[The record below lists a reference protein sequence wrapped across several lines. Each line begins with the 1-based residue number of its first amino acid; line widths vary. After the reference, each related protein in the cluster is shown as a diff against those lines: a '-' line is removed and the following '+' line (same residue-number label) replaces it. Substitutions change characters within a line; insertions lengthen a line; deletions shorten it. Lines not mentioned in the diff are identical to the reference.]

1 MAEQPSTVS
10 ATQARYQTASSTSTA
25 SGTTSR
31 LFPYE
36 EGKNEWAYH
45 GNIDY
50 IGDFNCDVDA
60 TILDSGYSSFENQ
73 KPSPE
78 DLSSPCS
85 PKYADLAG
93 SSFHAYTPSSLE
105 VNHGSAYHGDGQPDL
120 SLNENQDARPRFNFP
135 QFCDDVTGPS
145 PLETW
150 AYTEET
156 HEQLSWRGVEPW
168 TKRRKTS
175 KTRRSKKEKVKS
187 KNSVARS

>member
-1 MAEQPSTVS
+1 MATK
-10 ATQARYQTASSTSTA
+10 STSTT

-50 IGDFNCDVDA
+50 IGDFNCDIDA
-60 TILDSGYSSFENQ
+60 TVLDSGYSKNQ
-73 KPSPE
+73 QPSSE
-78 DLSSPCS
+78 DLSSPCNA
-85 PKYADLAG
+85 KYGALAG
-93 SSFHAYTPSSLE
+93 SFYAHTPSSLE
-105 VNHGSAYHGDGQPDL
+105 VNQGSAYRGDEQSDL
-120 SLNENQDARPRFNFP
+120 SLNENQDARP
-135 QFCDDVTGPS
+135 QFCNDVTGPS

-156 HEQLSWRGVEPW
+156 HEQRSWRGVEPW